1 MIELYMNQIICFSIY
16 FFRILLFILM
26 LQLIY
31 YTNIKFR
38 TYQDIFVAQ
47 ERHRLKRKTNESEN
61 IENKKMEQKKTKL
74 AGLSTSSQTPGP
86 SETGDKFET
95 FKEKPNF
102 NSSAEKTEG
111 LS

>member
-1 MIELYMNQIICFSIY
+1 ML
-16 FFRILLFILM
+16 ILM

-31 YTNIKFR
+31 YTNIKFQ